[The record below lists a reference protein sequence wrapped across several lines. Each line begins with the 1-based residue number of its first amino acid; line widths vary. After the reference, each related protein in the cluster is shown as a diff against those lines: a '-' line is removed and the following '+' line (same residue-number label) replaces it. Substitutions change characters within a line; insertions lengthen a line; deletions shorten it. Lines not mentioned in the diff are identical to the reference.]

1 MTQRESRHP
10 SVLQLAG
17 LFTAVALFG
26 LAGVLGRLTGLPA
39 LLVTLGRVVFAAP
52 ALAAL
57 VTARRQWMRP
67 PDVRT
72 GATLVGQ
79 GLLLALHWTA
89 FFQAIRVSSVA
100 VGLLS
105 FATFPLFTSFL
116 EPMLLGDR
124 PRRSEIVASLLVLP
138 GVFLL
143 GTAPTVGSSSVPGVL
158 WGLLAAATFALLSV
172 MNRSLTRRLPSL
184 LISFYQDGVAAA
196 ALVPVLLWI
205 PRAPALT
212 PCALGLLLLLGV
224 GCTAIAHTLF
234 IESMRHVTAQA
245 ASLAASLEPVWG
257 IGFAYV
263 LLSETPAPNV
273 LLGGM
278 LILSAALI
286 PVLTARAP

>member
-1 MTQRESRHP
+1 MWH
-10 SVLQLAG
+10 LAG

-39 LLVTLGRVVFAAP
+39 PLVTLGRVVFAAP

-57 VTARRQWMRP
+57 VAARRQWMWP
-67 PDVRT
+67 PDLQT
-72 GATLVGQ
+72 GATLIGQ

-89 FFQAIRVSSVA
+89 FFQSIRVSSVA

-116 EPMLLGDR
+116 EPLLLGDR
-124 PRRSEIVASLLVLP
+124 PRRIEIVASLLVLP

-143 GTAPTVGSSSVPGVL
+143 GTAPTVGRSSLPGIL

-172 MNRSLTRRLPSL
+172 MNRSLTRRFPSL

-205 PRAPALT
+205 PLAPALT
-212 PCALGLLLLLGV
+212 SRALGLLLLLGV

-234 IESMRHVTAQA
+234 IESMRHVTAQE

-257 IGFAYV
+257 IGFAYL

-273 LLGGM
+273 LLGGT
-278 LILSAALI
+278 LILGAALI
-286 PVLTARAP
+286 PVLTARTP